1 MSSSNT
7 VQTQP
12 AESGPTTMTLVKSG
26 RATRTMPAASTK
38 SAPPTTS
45 AEAQVF
51 TRLWTQYAEVVRACK
66 FDGFSGVAKDD
77 LRGMLA
83 ENCFRRVH
91 LYLDRYA
98 PTRDR
103 NSVADIERL
112 LTEKHREER
121 GAFRMWVRHTARWMV
136 RDYLRQR
143 RAQGAELEVSYDQ
156 SADPHDEHAR
166 AMDHLRA
173 AGIDGGQETDV
184 ESDWATDMVAELMQR
199 ADPTVRRD
207 MALFLGA
214 AETDDPRKFYRSHGV
229 THESV
234 VDRLRA
240 NAVTL
245 TKRVRVELGA

>member
-1 MSSSNT
+1 MTST
-7 VQTQP
+7 TAQTQP
-12 AESGPTTMTLVKSG
+12 AESGPTTMTLMKPG
-26 RATRTMPAASTK
+26 RSTRTMPPASSMST
-38 SAPPTTS
+38 PPTTS

-51 TRLWTQYAEVVRACK
+51 TRLWTQYAEVIRACK
-66 FDGFSGVAKDD
+66 FDGFSGVARDD

-83 ENCFRRVH
+83 ENCFRRMH

-98 PTRDR
+98 PTRNR
-103 NSVADIERL
+103 HSVADIERL
-112 LTEKHREER
+112 LAEKQREER

-143 RAQGAELEVSYDQ
+143 RIQGAELEVSYDQ

-173 AGIDGGQETDV
+173 AGIDGGQEESV
-184 ESDWATDMVAELMQR
+184 ESDWAADMVAELMQR

-234 VDRLRA
+234 VERLRA

-245 TKRVRVELGA
+245 TKRVSVELGA